1 MKLILCAAVL
11 FLSQKAFSWGPQG
24 HSVVAQVAEN
34 NLTPNAKASVR
45 RILQNASLVDVAN
58 WADTIRNDPQWNHT
72 STWHYV
78 TIEDGDNYSN
88 SEHAHEGDVV
98 SAITEMVK
106 ILKDQ
111 KSPAS
116 DKQNALKFIVHF
128 VGDVHQPLHVGRG
141 DDRGG
146 NEIRLTF
153 EGKTSNLHALWDTL
167 MIRKVAMDTAQ
178 YATYL
183 ESQSLAPE
191 PYDLAALKFSQII
204 RECMD
209 ARNQVYDFRGLV
221 DGPIKLEAAYF
232 NKNLSLMNQ
241 QLLSGGKRLAALLN
255 EIYK

>member
-1 MKLILCAAVL
+1 MRK
-11 FLSQKAFSWGPQG
+11 
-24 HSVVAQVAEN
+24 
-34 NLTPNAKASVR
+34 
-45 RILQNASLVDVAN
+45 ILQNASLVDVAN
-58 WADTIRNDPQWNHT
+58 WADTIRSDAQWSHT
-72 STWHYV
+72 ATWHYV
-78 TIEDGDNYSN
+78 TIEDGETYSS
-88 SEHAHEGDVV
+88 SEHSHEGDVV

-111 KSPAS
+111 KASAS
-116 DKQNALKFIVHF
+116 DKQNALKFVVHF

-153 EGKTSNLHALWDTL
+153 EGKTSNLHALWDSL

-183 ESQSLAPE
+183 ESQSLVPE
-191 PYDLAALKFSQII
+191 PYDLSGLRFSQII

-209 ARNQVYDFRGLV
+209 ARNQVYDFRSLV

-232 NKNLSLMNQ
+232 NKNLTLMNQ
-241 QLLSGGKRLAALLN
+241 QLLAGGKRLAALIN